1 MPRLALAAFILLAAP
16 SAFAQVVPSPASPA
30 GLPQWDVVSVKKSNL
45 SACAQSLLLPTPD
58 GMHIEC
64 LSLQVIIKQA
74 YGIVEDSRILGAPS
88 WLKDTFYSIDAKVSG
103 DDAAAFAK
111 LSKDQRNLMLQEL
124 LADRFKL
131 KAQRET
137 RDFPIYAL
145 VVAKNGTKLK
155 EWKPGES
162 GTPMMRMKDRG
173 EIEAT
178 GSTLDFLPVL
188 LTRELDRPVVDKTG
202 LTGKYDFTL
211 QFTPAASESTDST
224 APSIFT
230 AIQEQLGLKLEPQ
243 KAPMDVLVIDHI
255 EPPSPN

>member
-1 MPRLALAAFILLAAP
+1 
-16 SAFAQVVPSPASPA
+16 
-30 GLPQWDVVSVKKSNL
+30 
-45 SACAQSLLLPTPD
+45 
-58 GMHIEC
+58 
-64 LSLQVIIKQA
+64 
-74 YGIVEDSRILGAPS
+74 
-88 WLKDTFYSIDAKVSG
+88 
-103 DDAAAFAK
+103 
-111 LSKDQRNLMLQEL
+111 
-124 LADRFKL
+124 
-131 KAQRET
+131 
-137 RDFPIYAL
+137 
-145 VVAKNGTKLK
+145 
-155 EWKPGES
+155 
-162 GTPMMRMKDRG
+162 MRMKDRG